1 MSRILIT
8 GGNGM
13 LGSELQKHFDQ
24 ATILNGKNDL
34 DLTNLDLVENYLHKN
49 YFDTIIHTAAYTN
62 LKFNDTN
69 PSKAL
74 NLHCNIVDIFNKY
87 SKKLIYISAQGKNF
101 KSVYHQTKLQGEL
114 KVGEKENNV
123 IIRTN
128 IYGNGGLIKWA
139 VNELNNGNKING
151 YTNCIFNPVSVLQL
165 SQLIYENIDNLNG
178 LINVGSNFKISKF
191 DFLKLIAKK
200 NNLNSELIFPKL
212 TKGNLDL
219 TVPLITK
226 SYSFKLQEGID
237 SLKLNK

>member
-1 MSRILIT
+1 
-8 GGNGM
+8 M

-34 DLTNLDLVENYLHKN
+34 DLTNLEDVKNYLHKN
-49 YFDTIIHTAAYTN
+49 SFDTIIHTAAYTN

-69 PSKAL
+69 PYKAL
-74 NLHCNIVDIFNKY
+74 KLHCDIVDIFNEY

-114 KVGEKENNV
+114 KVSEKENNV

-151 YTNCIFNPVSVLQL
+151 YTNCIFNPVSVRQL
-165 SQLIYENIDNLNG
+165 SVLIYKNIDNLNG
-178 LINVGSNFKISKF
+178 LINVGSNLIISKF

-200 NNLNSELIFPKL
+200 INLNSELIFPKL
-212 TKGNLDL
+212 TIENLDL

-226 SYSFKLQEGID
+226 SYSFELQEGID